1 MSIKNPKTKAD
12 WGAIANKNKEL
23 SAQMKKDHFTY
34 VEMDDLNFKNSLE
47 GQTQER
53 LKVMIVKMKGEMLF
67 YKKIMQE
74 AYYVEHPE
82 KKKTQRFKEAMRKYK
97 SINSKGKIIHSLINT

>member
-12 WGAIANKNKEL
+12 WGAIANKNREL
-23 SAQMKKDHFTY
+23 SAQMKKNHFTY
-34 VEMDDLNFKNSLE
+34 IEMTDLEFKNSLE
-47 GQTQER
+47 GKAQDQ
-53 LKVMIVKMKGEMLF
+53 LKKMIAKMKGEMLF

-82 KKKTQRFKEAMRKYK
+82 KKKTQRFKEAERKYR
-97 SINSKGKIIHSLINT
+97 SINSKGKVIHSLINT